1 MYGYIK
7 GTIVEIDSTHVI
19 VDNNGIG
26 YMIYVPN
33 PYSYKLD
40 KEYMIYIYTHVR
52 EEEYLLYGFKEKE
65 EKELFLK
72 LISVKGLG
80 PKMALPII
88 AMGSVA
94 GIADA
99 IENNNLAYLKKFPK
113 IGEKVARQMVLD
125 LKGKLN
131 AINTGIFAQ
140 EEKKNDSEL
149 TEALLGLGYK
159 QADIKKIITKID
171 EKLSLEDQLKE
182 ALRLMVK

>member
-7 GTIVEIDSTHVI
+7 GTVVEIDSNYII

-33 PYSYKLD
+33 PYSYRLEQD
-40 KEYMIYIYTHVR
+40 YTIYIYTHVR
-52 EEEYLLYGFKEKE
+52 EEEYLLYGFKELE

-88 AMGSVA
+88 AMGSVS

-99 IENNNLAYLKKFPK
+99 IENNNLLYLKKFPK
-113 IGEKVARQMVLD
+113 IGDKVARQMVLD

-131 AINTGIFAQ
+131 TISTGLFAQ
-140 EEKKNDSEL
+140 KQSSNEL
-149 TEALLGLGYK
+149 TEVLLGLGYK
-159 QADIKKIITKID
+159 QADIKKIITKVD
-171 EKLSLEDQLKE
+171 EKQSLEDQIKE
-182 ALRLMVK
+182 ALRLLVK